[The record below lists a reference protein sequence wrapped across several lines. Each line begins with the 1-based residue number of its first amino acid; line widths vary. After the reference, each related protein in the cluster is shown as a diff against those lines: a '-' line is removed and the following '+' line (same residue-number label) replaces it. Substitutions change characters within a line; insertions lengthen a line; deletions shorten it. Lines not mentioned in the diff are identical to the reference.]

1 MRAEEDFVFQVEDL
15 STPAAGELVVVGEG
29 SRRRVAARE
38 TAIRCIHG
46 KPLGFSKPPEP
57 RPIYCAACDFE
68 ITLLERTPSERP

>member
-15 STPAAGELVVVGEG
+15 SAPVDGEIVVVGEG
-29 SRRRVAARE
+29 ARRRVAARE

-57 RPIYCAACDFE
+57 RPIYCGACDFE
-68 ITLLERTPSERP
+68 LQLLERSPSERS